1 MADIQQFLGP
11 NGLIYSFEDTEGNV
25 DIVWGGKLYYS
36 FNRGNLFALNLGIA
50 LLDSIGVVQK
60 TICQFFKI
68 SRNTITNVSKIYT
81 EDGIEGL
88 LNYTHGA
95 PRVEEELRSFVIKM
109 FIDLENTRGY
119 QNKILKAVEKKV
131 EEGVFRKSIS
141 RTTLHNILGEYKA
154 EREEEKRKN
163 IEERQT
169 READE
174 KNEKRMEEENK
185 EQEEP
190 DKGQIEF
197 MNDIAEGEEVCV
209 EHGGAAAAAIF
220 LDEYGMAGDIPEE
233 DEKENHY
240 SNQELAVTFALLN
253 AGEIVKVEQDFEQLP
268 SYQMGGIIGKSKLPS
283 LSLYRKRVPAIV
295 EQMNMRDVI
304 LETSKRMQQI
314 LEFSPVVYVDGHFMP
329 YHGGC
334 KTLHGYY
341 PQKRLAMHGRE
352 YFFVHDTNR
361 LPVYATISDGYR
373 KMRHYIVDVDEKL
386 REIYGCKEKQL
397 LEIFDRGGY
406 SKEFCVS
413 IADRIRF
420 ICWRSDAR
428 ALPRIVE
435 WRQVEVEHQ
444 GNNDD
449 QVKKRTFYAW
459 EREAEFRV
467 QKKQAKFRELWIRK
481 DNQVSPALTN
491 DFKLSLEQ
499 VVRALTRRWGSQ
511 ENMFKELKDHGIDR
525 IHSYRKQEYTEE
537 FLYEQGLEDPQ
548 RGPVR
553 EIDNP
558 EIKAINKKLSALR
571 SEKRKVAE
579 KIVEL
584 QKAGDNAT
592 VKTIRR
598 KYSAIER
605 RIKNRI
611 AKREALPKKIN
622 LFNRIKENDILR
634 LSDEKKL
641 FFDWLKMNAIWAK
654 REIIELVKPYYH
666 NLRDVNKFVKSIL
679 TSRTYVRR
687 KDDVLYVEFPFQRSK
702 KRREALLQLCNY
714 LNNHGEIDL
723 GLDYHRFIFGG
734 REKTNPT

>member
-1 MADIQQFLGP
+1 M
-11 NGLIYSFEDTEGNV
+11 IYSLEDTEGNV
-25 DIVWGGKLYYS
+25 EIVWGGKLYYS
-36 FNRGNLFALNLGIA
+36 FHRENLFALDLGIA

-68 SRNTITNVSKIYT
+68 SRNTITNVSKIYA

-88 LNYTHGA
+88 LNYKHGA
-95 PRVEEELRSFVIKM
+95 PPIEEELRSFVIKM
-109 FIDLENTRGY
+109 FIELENTRGY
-119 QNKILKAVEKKV
+119 QNKILEAVEKKV
-131 EEGVFRKSIS
+131 EEGECRKSIS
-141 RTTLHNILGEYKA
+141 RTTLHTIVGEYKA
-154 EREEEKRKN
+154 EREEQKGKN

-169 READE
+169 REAAE
-174 KNEKRMEEENK
+174 KKRIEEENK
-185 EQEEP
+185 EQKEP
-190 DKGQIEF
+190 DHGKIELIS
-197 MNDIAEGEEVCV
+197 DIAEGEEVCV

-220 LDEYGMAGDIPEE
+220 LDEYGMAENIPEE

-283 LSLYRKRVPAIV
+283 LSLYRNRIPGMVA
-295 EQMNMRDVI
+295 QMNMREVI
-304 LETSKRMQQI
+304 LETSKRMQEI

-334 KTLHGYY
+334 ETLYGYY

-373 KMRHYIVDVDEKL
+373 KMKHYLVDVDEKL
-386 REIYGCKEKQL
+386 REIYGRKEKEL

-413 IADRIRF
+413 IADKIRF

-428 ALPRIVE
+428 TVPRIAE
-435 WRQVEVEHQ
+435 WREVEVEHQ
-444 GNNDD
+444 GNSYG

-459 EREAEFRV
+459 ERDAEFKV
-467 QKKQAKFRELWIRK
+467 EKKGAKFREVWIK
-481 DNQVSPALTN
+481 KGNKVSPALTN
-491 DFKLSLEQ
+491 DFELSLEE

-537 FLYEQGLEDPQ
+537 FLYGKGLEDPEK
-548 RGPVR
+548 GIIR

-558 EIKAINKKLSALR
+558 EIRLINKQLSSLR
-571 SEKRKVAE
+571 AEKRKMAE
-579 KIVEL
+579 KILEL
-584 QKAGDNAT
+584 EKGGEKNKLKAMR
-592 VKTIRR
+592 K
-598 KYSAIER
+598 KYSGIER
-605 RIKNRI
+605 RIKNQIER
-611 AKREALPKKIN
+611 RESLPKKIN
-622 LFNRIKENDILR
+622 LFNRIKENDIVR

-654 REIIELVKPYYH
+654 REIIEIVKPYYQD
-666 NLRDVNKFVKSIL
+666 LRDVNKFVKSIL
-679 TSRTYVRR
+679 NSRTYVH
-687 KDDVLYVEFPFQRSK
+687 KKEDTLYIEFPGQSSK
-702 KRREALLQLCNY
+702 KRHEALNLLCAF
-714 LNNHGEIDL
+714 LNEHGEVDL
-723 GLDYHRFIFGG
+723 GLDYHRFIFSV
-734 REKTNPT
+734 REKH

>member
-11 NGLIYSFEDTEGNV
+11 NGLIYSLEDTEGNV

-36 FNRGNLFALNLGIA
+36 FHRENLFALDLGIA

-68 SRNTITNVSKIYT
+68 SRNTITNVSKIYA

-88 LNYTHGA
+88 LNYKHGA
-95 PRVEEELRSFVIKM
+95 PPIEEELRSFVIKM
-109 FIDLENTRGY
+109 FIELENTRGY
-119 QNKILKAVEKKV
+119 QNKILEAVEKKV
-131 EEGVFRKSIS
+131 EAGECRKSIS
-141 RTTLHNILGEYKA
+141 RTTLHTIVGEYKA
-154 EREEEKRKN
+154 EREEQKGKN

-169 READE
+169 REAAE
-174 KNEKRMEEENK
+174 KKRIEEENK
-185 EQEEP
+185 EQKEP
-190 DKGQIEF
+190 DHGKIELIS
-197 MNDIAEGEEVCV
+197 DIAEGEEVCV

-220 LDEYGMAGDIPEE
+220 LDEYGMAENIPEE

-240 SNQELAVTFALLN
+240 SNQELALTFALLN

-283 LSLYRKRVPAIV
+283 LSLYRNRIPGMVA
-295 EQMNMRDVI
+295 QMNMREVI
-304 LETSKRMQQI
+304 LETSKRMQEI

-334 KTLHGYY
+334 ETLYGYY

-373 KMRHYIVDVDEKL
+373 KMKHYLVDVDEKL
-386 REIYGCKEKQL
+386 REIYGRKEKEL

-413 IADRIRF
+413 IADKIRF

-428 ALPRIVE
+428 TVPRIAE
-435 WRQVEVEHQ
+435 WREVEVEHQ
-444 GNNDD
+444 GNSYG
-449 QVKKRTFYAW
+449 QVKQRTFYAW
-459 EREAEFRV
+459 ERDAEFKV
-467 QKKQAKFRELWIRK
+467 EKKQAKFREVWIK
-481 DNQVSPALTN
+481 KGNKVSPALTN
-491 DFKLSLEQ
+491 DFELSLEE

-537 FLYEQGLEDPQ
+537 FLYGKGLEDPEK
-548 RGPVR
+548 GIIR

-558 EIKAINKKLSALR
+558 EIRLINKQLSSLR
-571 SEKRKVAE
+571 AEKRKMAE
-579 KIVEL
+579 KILEL
-584 QKAGDNAT
+584 EKGGEKNKLKAMR
-592 VKTIRR
+592 K
-598 KYSAIER
+598 KYSGIER
-605 RIKNRI
+605 RIKNQIER
-611 AKREALPKKIN
+611 RESLPKKIN
-622 LFNRIKENDILR
+622 LFNRIKENDIVR

-654 REIIELVKPYYH
+654 REIIEIVKPYYQD
-666 NLRDVNKFVKSIL
+666 LRDVNKFVKSIL
-679 TSRTYVRR
+679 NSRTYVH
-687 KDDVLYVEFPFQRSK
+687 KKEDTLYIEFPGQSSK
-702 KRREALLQLCNY
+702 KRHEALNLLCAF
-714 LNNHGEIDL
+714 LNEHGEVDL
-723 GLDYHRFIFGG
+723 GLDYHRFIFSV
-734 REKTNPT
+734 REKH

>member
-25 DIVWGGKLYYS
+25 DIIWGGKLYYS

-68 SRNTITNVSKIYT
+68 SRNTITNVSVIYA

-109 FIDLENTRGY
+109 FVDLENTRGY

-131 EEGVFRKSIS
+131 KEGEFRKSIS
-141 RTTLHNILGEYKA
+141 RTTLHNILGEYKT
-154 EREEEKRKN
+154 EREEQKRKN

-169 READE
+169 HEEAE
-174 KNEKRMEEENK
+174 KNEKRIEEQKK
-185 EQEEP
+185 EQQEET
-190 DKGQIEF
+190 DRGQIEF
-197 MNDIAEGEEVCV
+197 ISDIAEDEEVCV

-220 LDEYGMAGDIPEE
+220 LDEYGMAGAIPGE
-233 DEKENHY
+233 DEKGNHY

-283 LSLYRKRVPAIV
+283 LSLYRNRIPGIV
-295 EQMNMRDVI
+295 EQMNMREVI
-304 LETSKRMQQI
+304 LQTSKRMQQI
-314 LEFSPVVYVDGHFMP
+314 LEFSPVVYVDGYFMP
-329 YHGGC
+329 YHGRSE
-334 KTLHGYY
+334 TLHGYY

-373 KMRHYIVDVDEKL
+373 KMKHYIVDVDEKL

-406 SKEFCVS
+406 PKEFCVN
-413 IADRIRF
+413 IADTIRF

-428 ALPRIVE
+428 TVPRIAE
-435 WRQVEVEHQ
+435 WSEVSVEHQ
-444 GNNDD
+444 GNNYGE
-449 QVKKRTFYAW
+449 VKKRAFSAW

-467 QKKQAKFRELWIRK
+467 ENKQAKFREVWIKK

-491 DFKLSLEQ
+491 DFEMSLEQ

-525 IHSYRKQEYTEE
+525 IHSYRKKDYTEQ
-537 FLYEQGLEDPQ
+537 FLYQTGLED
-548 RGPVR
+548 REKGIIR

-558 EIKAINKKLSALR
+558 EIRVINKKLSSLR
-571 SEKRKVAE
+571 AEKRKMAERIVGLEKVADE
-579 KIVEL
+579 AKL
-584 QKAGDNAT
+584 
-592 VKTIRR
+592 KTMRR
-598 KYSAIER
+598 KYSGIER
-605 RIKNRI
+605 RIKNQI
-611 AKREALPKKIN
+611 EKRELLPKKIN
-622 LFNRIKENDILR
+622 LFNRIKGNDIFR

-654 REIIELVKPYYH
+654 REIIELVKPYYY

-679 TSRTYVRR
+679 TSRTYVLRN
-687 KDDVLYVEFPFQRSK
+687 DDVLYIEFPFQGSK
-702 KRREALLQLCNY
+702 KRMEALTHLCNY

-723 GLDYHRFIFGG
+723 GLDYHKFIFGV
-734 REKTNPT
+734 REKH

>member
-11 NGLIYSFEDTEGNV
+11 NGLIYSLEDTEGNV
-25 DIVWGGKLYYS
+25 EIVWGGKLYYS
-36 FNRGNLFALNLGIA
+36 FHRENLFALDLGIA

-68 SRNTITNVSKIYT
+68 SRNTITNVSKIYA

-88 LNYTHGA
+88 LNYKHGA
-95 PRVEEELRSFVIKM
+95 PPIEEELRSFVIKM
-109 FIDLENTRGY
+109 FIELENTRGY
-119 QNKILKAVEKKV
+119 QNKILEAVEKKV
-131 EEGVFRKSIS
+131 EAGECRKSIS
-141 RTTLHNILGEYKA
+141 RTTLHTIVGEYKA
-154 EREEEKRKN
+154 EREEQKGKN

-169 READE
+169 REAAE
-174 KNEKRMEEENK
+174 KKRIEEENK
-185 EQEEP
+185 EQKEP
-190 DKGQIEF
+190 DHGKIELIS
-197 MNDIAEGEEVCV
+197 DIAEGEEVCV

-220 LDEYGMAGDIPEE
+220 LDEYGMAENIPEE

-240 SNQELAVTFALLN
+240 SNQELALTFALLN

-283 LSLYRKRVPAIV
+283 LSLYRNRIPGMVA
-295 EQMNMRDVI
+295 QMNMREVI
-304 LETSKRMQQI
+304 LETSKRMQEI

-334 KTLHGYY
+334 ETLYGYY

-373 KMRHYIVDVDEKL
+373 KMKHYLVDVDEKL
-386 REIYGCKEKQL
+386 REIYGRKEKEL

-413 IADRIRF
+413 IADKIRF

-428 ALPRIVE
+428 TVPRIAE
-435 WRQVEVEHQ
+435 WREVEVEHQ
-444 GNNDD
+444 GNSYG
-449 QVKKRTFYAW
+449 QVKQRTFYAW
-459 EREAEFRV
+459 ERDAEFKV
-467 QKKQAKFRELWIRK
+467 EKKQAKFREVWIK
-481 DNQVSPALTN
+481 KGNKVSPALTN
-491 DFKLSLEQ
+491 DFELSLEE

-537 FLYEQGLEDPQ
+537 FLYGKGLEDPEK
-548 RGPVR
+548 GIIR

-558 EIKAINKKLSALR
+558 EIRLINKQLSSLR
-571 SEKRKVAE
+571 AEKRKMAE
-579 KIVEL
+579 KILEL
-584 QKAGDNAT
+584 EKGGEKNKLKAMR
-592 VKTIRR
+592 K
-598 KYSAIER
+598 KYSGIER
-605 RIKNRI
+605 RIKNQIER
-611 AKREALPKKIN
+611 RESLPKKIN
-622 LFNRIKENDILR
+622 LFNRIKENDIVR

-654 REIIELVKPYYH
+654 REIIEIVKPYYQD
-666 NLRDVNKFVKSIL
+666 LRDVNKFVKSIL
-679 TSRTYVRR
+679 NSRTYVH
-687 KDDVLYVEFPFQRSK
+687 KKEDTLYIEFPGQSSK
-702 KRREALLQLCNY
+702 KRHEALNLLCAF
-714 LNNHGEIDL
+714 LNEHGEVDL
-723 GLDYHRFIFGG
+723 GLDYHRFIFSV
-734 REKTNPT
+734 REKH

>member
-1 MADIQQFLGP
+1 
-11 NGLIYSFEDTEGNV
+11 LIYSLEDTEGNV
-25 DIVWGGKLYYS
+25 EIVWGGKLYYS
-36 FNRGNLFALNLGIA
+36 FHRENLFALDLGIA

-68 SRNTITNVSKIYT
+68 SRNTITNVSKIYA

-88 LNYTHGA
+88 LNYKHGA
-95 PRVEEELRSFVIKM
+95 PPIEEELRSFVIKM
-109 FIDLENTRGY
+109 FIELENTRGY
-119 QNKILKAVEKKV
+119 QNKILEAVEKKV
-131 EEGVFRKSIS
+131 EAGECRKSIS
-141 RTTLHNILGEYKA
+141 RTTLHTIVGEYKA
-154 EREEEKRKN
+154 EREEQKGKN

-169 READE
+169 REAAE
-174 KNEKRMEEENK
+174 KKRIEEENK
-185 EQEEP
+185 EQKEP
-190 DKGQIEF
+190 DHGKIELIS
-197 MNDIAEGEEVCV
+197 DIAEGEEVCV

-220 LDEYGMAGDIPEE
+220 LDEYGMAENIPEE

-283 LSLYRKRVPAIV
+283 LSLYRNRIPGMVA
-295 EQMNMRDVI
+295 QMNMREVI
-304 LETSKRMQQI
+304 LETSKRMQEI

-334 KTLHGYY
+334 ETLYGYY

-373 KMRHYIVDVDEKL
+373 KMKHYLVDVDEKL
-386 REIYGCKEKQL
+386 REIYGRKEKEL

-413 IADRIRF
+413 IADKIRF

-428 ALPRIVE
+428 TVPRIAE
-435 WRQVEVEHQ
+435 WREVEVEHQ
-444 GNNDD
+444 GNSYG
-449 QVKKRTFYAW
+449 QVKQRTFYAW
-459 EREAEFRV
+459 ERDAEFKV
-467 QKKQAKFRELWIRK
+467 EKKGAKFREVWIK
-481 DNQVSPALTN
+481 KGNKVSPALTN
-491 DFKLSLEQ
+491 DFELSLEE

-537 FLYEQGLEDPQ
+537 FLYGKGLEDPEK
-548 RGPVR
+548 GIIR

-558 EIKAINKKLSALR
+558 EIRLINKQLSSLR
-571 SEKRKVAE
+571 AEKRKMAE
-579 KIVEL
+579 KILEL
-584 QKAGDNAT
+584 EKGGEKNKLKAMR
-592 VKTIRR
+592 K
-598 KYSAIER
+598 KYSGIER
-605 RIKNRI
+605 RIKNQIER
-611 AKREALPKKIN
+611 RESLPKKIN
-622 LFNRIKENDILR
+622 LFNRIKENDIVR

-654 REIIELVKPYYH
+654 REIIEIVKPYYQD
-666 NLRDVNKFVKSIL
+666 LRDVNKFVKSIL
-679 TSRTYVRR
+679 NSRTYVH
-687 KDDVLYVEFPFQRSK
+687 KKEDTLYIEFPGQSSK
-702 KRREALLQLCNY
+702 KRHEALNLLCAF
-714 LNNHGEIDL
+714 LNEHGEVDL
-723 GLDYHRFIFGG
+723 GLDYHRFIFSV
-734 REKTNPT
+734 REKH